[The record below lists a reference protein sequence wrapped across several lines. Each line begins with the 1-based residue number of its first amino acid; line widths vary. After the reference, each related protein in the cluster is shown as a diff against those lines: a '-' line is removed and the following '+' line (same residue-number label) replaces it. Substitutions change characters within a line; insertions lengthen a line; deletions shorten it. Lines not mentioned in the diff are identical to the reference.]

1 MGTTLGE
8 RIRQARKAR
17 RMTLQQVAGNR
28 LSVSMLSRIETGQ
41 ATPSI
46 ETLQLIAEQL
56 GHPLTYFT
64 TGAESSNTRTAKQIA
79 LLLDLGEACLKN
91 QAYEDARAY
100 FEQARE
106 SADHLQ
112 IRTLLAR
119 AELGLGITD
128 FRLHDYIRAESHL
141 LVAREFLDEE
151 DEPLRVAEVHNYLG
165 AIRFQRELYAEARRE
180 YEIALR
186 LIERGYDN
194 HDLKSRILN
203 NLASVHEMLGEP
215 EIAVQ
220 LYHQALALLG
230 DDPYKQA
237 MMYFGLSV
245 AYKNQGKLDEA
256 ADYAARSRELFA
268 ALDNLKFVAKV
279 NNNLGMILLDMGR
292 RDEALRHV
300 RECIQISQQIN
311 DIEGAQEAPYSLAR
325 YYYEHGD
332 LDQALAYAA
341 EAIALGQARGSRRI
355 QAAAEEMRGS
365 ILRRRHEYAAAAQT
379 FVAAAQDYEAV
390 SLRSDAGKA
399 LLEAGR
405 CFASAGDSEASLQ
418 AFMRGTQLLCGEEQS
433 LEEQPTQDPSGYE
446 SAQHPGRSDRVEYV
460 TSHADNRV
468 SLDSSE
474 HRAGA

>member
-1 MGTTLGE
+1 MPIEQQRGKAMATTLGE

-17 RMTLQQVAGNR
+17 RMTLQQVAGDR

-46 ETLQLIAEQL
+46 ETLQLIADQL

-64 TGAESSNTRTAKQIA
+64 MGADNGSMRNGKQVA

-100 FEQARE
+100 LMQARE
-106 SADHLQ
+106 AAEKLQ
-112 IRTLLAR
+112 LRALLAR
-119 AELGLGITD
+119 AELSLGVTD
-128 FRLHDYIRAESHL
+128 FRTHEYVRAESHL
-141 LVAREFLDEE
+141 LVAREFLDEV

-194 HDLKSRILN
+194 HDLKSRVLN
-203 NLASVHEMLGEP
+203 NLASVHEILGEP
-215 EIAVQ
+215 EIAIQ

-237 MMYFGLSV
+237 MMYFGLSL

-268 ALDNLKFVAKV
+268 ALENLKFVAKV
-279 NNNLGMILLDMGR
+279 NNNLGMILLAMGR
-292 RDEALRHV
+292 REEALRHV

-325 YYYEHGD
+325 YYYERGEF
-332 LDQALAYAA
+332 DQALECAA
-341 EAIALGQARGSRRI
+341 EAVALGQARGSRRI
-355 QAAAEEMRGS
+355 QAAAVELRGN
-365 ILRRRHEYAAAAQT
+365 ILRRRQDYLAAARA
-379 FVAAAQDYEAV
+379 FIAAAQDYEAL
-390 SLRSDAGKA
+390 SMQPDAGKA

-405 CFASAGDSEASLQ
+405 CFASAGDAEASLD
-418 AFMRGTQLLCGEEQS
+418 AFMHGTQLLCGEEQPF
-433 LEEQPTQDPSGYE
+433 EGHIAQDTSGTE
-446 SAQHPGRSDRVEYV
+446 SDRFPWRRDRLE
-460 TSHADNRV
+460 RV
-468 SLDSSE
+468 
-474 HRAGA
+474 

>member
-1 MGTTLGE
+1 MAATTLGE

-17 RMTLQQVAGNR
+17 RMTLQQVAGSR

-46 ETLQLIAEQL
+46 ETLQVIADQL
-56 GHPLTYFT
+56 GLPLTYFT
-64 TGAESSNTRTAKQIA
+64 AGTESGSTRSAKQIA
-79 LLLDLGEACLKN
+79 LLLDLGDACLKN
-91 QAYEDARAY
+91 DAFEDARAY

-106 SADHLQ
+106 AAENLQ
-112 IRTLLAR
+112 LRALLAR
-119 AELGLGITD
+119 AELGLGITA
-128 FRLHDYIRAESHL
+128 FRIHDYGRAESHL
-141 LVAREFLDEE
+141 LVAREFLDEV

-203 NLASVHEMLGEP
+203 NLASVHQVLGEP

-237 MMYFGLSV
+237 MMYFGLSL
-245 AYKNQGKLDEA
+245 AYSDQGKLDEA

-268 ALDNLKFVAKV
+268 ALENLKFVAKV

-292 RDEALRHV
+292 REEALRHI

-311 DIEGAQEAPYSLAR
+311 DIEGAQEAPYSLAC
-325 YYYEHGD
+325 YYYERGEF
-332 LDQALAYAA
+332 DQALEYAA

-355 QAAAEEMRGS
+355 QAAAAELRGS
-365 ILRRRHEYAAAAQT
+365 VLRRRHDYLAAAQA
-379 FVAAAQDYEAV
+379 FLAAAQDYESV
-390 SLRSDAGKA
+390 SMRPDAGKA

-405 CFASAGDSEASLQ
+405 CFASAGDSEASLS
-418 AFMRGTQLLCGEEQS
+418 AFIRGTQLLCGEEQP
-433 LEEQPTQDPSGYE
+433 LEDQ
-446 SAQHPGRSDRVEYV
+446 SAQNLAGSKPAQLSGRRDR
-460 TSHADNRV
+460 AK
-468 SLDSSE
+468 
-474 HRAGA
+474 RA

>member
-1 MGTTLGE
+1 MTMTLGE

-17 RMTLQQVAGNR
+17 RMTLQQVAGSR

-41 ATPSI
+41 AMPSV

-64 TGAESSNTRTAKQIA
+64 TGTESGTTRTGKHVA
-79 LLLDLGEACLKN
+79 LLLDLGDACLKN

-100 FEQARE
+100 FEQARD
-106 SADHLQ
+106 AANHLQ
-112 IRTLLAR
+112 LRTLLAR

-128 FRLHDYIRAESHL
+128 FRLHDYGRAESHL

-165 AIRFQRELYAEARRE
+165 AIRFQRELYTDARRE
-180 YEIALR
+180 YETALR

-203 NLASVHEMLGEP
+203 NLASVHDILGEP
-215 EIAVQ
+215 EISVQ

-237 MMYFGLSV
+237 MMYLGLSI
-245 AYKNQGKLDEA
+245 AYNNQGKLDEA

-279 NNNLGMILLDMGR
+279 NNNLGTILLTMGR
-292 RDEALRHV
+292 RDEALYYV
-300 RECIQISQQIN
+300 RQCIQISQQIN
-311 DIEGAQEAPYSLAR
+311 DIEGAQEAPYNLAR
-325 YYYEHGD
+325 YYYERGEFD
-332 LDQALAYAA
+332 LALEYAA

-355 QAAAEEMRGS
+355 QAATAELRGN
-365 ILRRRHEYAAAAQT
+365 ILRHRQDN
-379 FVAAAQDYEAV
+379 VAAAQAFTDAAQDYQSV
-390 SLRSDAGKA
+390 GMLPDAGKA
-399 LLEAGR
+399 LLEAGT
-405 CFASAGDSEASLQ
+405 CFASADNVPASLE
-418 AFMRGTQLLCGEEQS
+418 AFLRGAQLLRGEEQPY
-433 LEEQPTQDPSGYE
+433 ENQAAQVPSGSE
-446 SAQHPGRSDRVEYV
+446 SAQHSGRHDRVEHV
-460 TSHADNRV
+460 
-468 SLDSSE
+468 
-474 HRAGA
+474 